1 MLRLASVLRHYLLVA
16 SGANPGAIRRNID
29 SLSSPSLS
37 GKNLPQVAEWEPDT
51 SKYINQLQQQSTM
64 KMINEGIQRA
74 HKQFD
79 LYLEEN
85 VDINWEL
92 QRKKIY
98 EHFGLVKTSAGSNQ
112 SNGASSPAVRGS
124 FGRSTRRGR
133 LGIPERTGQD
143 PLNRSIFGKSG
154 LQKSVIGSP
163 SMGTGNETLFTDIAE
178 KNGTATEAPVDRFT
192 REKEGKFAEKVHRL
206 NQARIQE
213 APFPILHEFF
223 AVESQQLGEV
233 GNDPYN
239 NTILGSQSLVTQ
251 SASRRLQSTY

>member
-1 MLRLASVLRHYLLVA
+1 M
-16 SGANPGAIRRNID
+16 
-29 SLSSPSLS
+29 
-37 GKNLPQVAEWEPDT
+37 PQVADWDPDT

-98 EHFGLVKTSAGSNQ
+98 EHFGLVKASNDFDET
-112 SNGASSPAVRGS
+112 NRASSPAVKGS

-133 LGIPERTGQD
+133 LGNKDRPGQNS
-143 PLNRSIFGKSG
+143 LNRSIFGNSG

-163 SMGTGNETLFTDIAE
+163 SSSASNPPLFADVAE
-178 KNGTATEAPVDRFT
+178 RNGASPTPHIDRFT
-192 REKEGKFAEKVHRL
+192 REKEGKFAEKVQKL
-206 NQARIQE
+206 NQSRLQE
-213 APFPILHEFF
+213 APFPILHEFLE
-223 AVESQQLGEV
+223 VESQQIGEV
-233 GNDPYN
+233 SEDNFR
-239 NTILGSQSLVTQ
+239 TLSGS
-251 SASRRLQSTY
+251 